1 MEPEAPDRC
10 YFNAGETGVLLPGGR
25 IEHPRGG
32 VYRIADCTFEA
43 DAGFHLEEEHMDP
56 AALPTPAP
64 APAPEAPVA
73 APEAPA
79 AAPAPAPE
87 PVAQTLAPDPTTA
100 ASEIQGLVGAAG
112 GDSTLAIALAAI
124 AVLGGGAAWKFY
136 SQQTK
141 QSHELKMKE
150 LEMKSQTPSQ
160 SPPPCILKHG
170 ELDAKVAALE
180 AQVEK
185 VAAKAKAAGLPAGF
199 DAEEI
204 ETRIEKLEKAAK
216 AKARA

>member
-1 MEPEAPDRC
+1 MDPEVRRIC
-10 YFNAGETGVLLPGGR
+10 YFRAGETGELLGS
-25 IEHPRGG
+25 EHIRHPDGN
-32 VYRIADCTFEA
+32 VYRLADCMFEA
-43 DAGFHLEEEHMDP
+43 DASVHLEEPKHMDP
-56 AALPTPAP
+56 VALP
-64 APAPEAPVA
+64 APAPEAPPV
-73 APEAPA
+73 E
-79 AAPAPAPE
+79 APAPASE
-87 PVAQTLAPDPTTA
+87 PVASIAVPDPTTA
-100 ASEIQGLVGAAG
+100 ASELQGLVGAAG

-141 QSHELKMKE
+141 QSHELKLKE
-150 LEMKSQTPSQ
+150 LEIKSQTPSQ

-199 DAEEI
+199 DPDDIEE
-204 ETRIEKLEKAAK
+204 RLEKLEKAATAKKK
-216 AKARA
+216 A

>member
-1 MEPEAPDRC
+1 MEPEARRIC
-10 YFNAGETGVLLPGGR
+10 YFRAGETGELLGS
-25 IEHPRGG
+25 EHIRHPDGN
-32 VYRIADCTFEA
+32 VYRLADCMFEA
-43 DAGFHLEEEHMDP
+43 DASVHLEEPDHMDP
-56 AALPTPAP
+56 AALP
-64 APAPEAPVA
+64 APAPEAPPVA
-73 APEAPA
+73 EAPA
-79 AAPAPAPE
+79 SAHEPEAAIA
-87 PVAQTLAPDPTTA
+87 VPDPTTA
-100 ASEIQGLVGAAG
+100 ASELQGLVGAAG

-204 ETRIEKLEKAAK
+204 ETRIEKLEKAAA
-216 AKARA
+216 AKKKV